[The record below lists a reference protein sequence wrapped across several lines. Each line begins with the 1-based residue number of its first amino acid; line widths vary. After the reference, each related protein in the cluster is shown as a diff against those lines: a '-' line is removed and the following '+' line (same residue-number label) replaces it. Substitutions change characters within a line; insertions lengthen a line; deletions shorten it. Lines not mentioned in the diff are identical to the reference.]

1 MGADARDL
9 ILALLN
15 RNPKKRLGAGPNDA
29 DELKQ
34 HKFFTNVDW
43 SKVASQSIP
52 MPKPRQMK
60 EIVEDEA
67 AMAAFLKG
75 E

>member
-1 MGADARDL
+1 
-9 ILALLN
+9 
-15 RNPKKRLGAGPNDA
+15 
-29 DELKQ
+29 
-34 HKFFTNVDW
+34 
-43 SKVASQSIP
+43 